1 MSRSACCFLYG
12 RGFVAAMGREFY
24 GAVAG
29 DPEMG
34 VPYSE
39 CEKMCHFF
47 AHLSRERFGKFPDT
61 DSGICRESGSN
72 LTGAGPTSAS
82 AYRALCRGAEA
93 RSAAAGLRL

>member
-1 MSRSACCFLYG
+1 LSRSACCFLYG

-61 DSGICRESGSN
+61 DSGICRVIALRGPADRHGDSP
-72 LTGAGPTSAS
+72 LRAGTSA
-82 AYRALCRGAEA
+82 AQIVVI
-93 RSAAAGLRL
+93 